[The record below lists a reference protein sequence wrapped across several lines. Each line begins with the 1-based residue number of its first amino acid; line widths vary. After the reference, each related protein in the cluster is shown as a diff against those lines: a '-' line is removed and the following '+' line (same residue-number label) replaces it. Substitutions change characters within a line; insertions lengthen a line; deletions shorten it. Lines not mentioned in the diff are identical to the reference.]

1 MNIFIFIIFMIEYY
15 YFLFINKMEIM
26 FDSSS
31 NMYEVEKII
40 NCKTFRNKKYYLI
53 KWLCYPINECTWE
66 PKSSLKHLN
75 YLVEE
80 FEAGYPFSIDQE
92 MYNIFCEE
100 VKKQKKFKNKCRRL
114 KVISKNPKLLSKK
127 KKIEYFSDS
136 DLNDTYLDMLKIHL
150 HININKKRNK
160 DLKTQND
167 NLIIDLT
174 PTNTPSEEININN
187 SSEELNSVKF
197 QGENEISK
205 LIIPKLV

>member
-1 MNIFIFIIFMIEYY
+1 MIEYY

-75 YLVEE
+75 YLIEE

-92 MYNIFCEE
+92 MYNIFCEL
-100 VKKQKKFKNKCRRL
+100 VKKQKRVKNKHRKL
-114 KVISKNPKLLSKK
+114 KVISSKHKFLTKK

-136 DLNDTYLDMLKIHL
+136 ELNDQYLDMLKIHL
-150 HININKKRNK
+150 HINIDKKPNK
-160 DLKTQND
+160 DSKKQND
-167 NLIIDLT
+167 DLIIDLA
-174 PTNTPSEEININN
+174 PTNTPSEEININK
-187 SSEELNSVKF
+187 SSEEPNLLKF
-197 QGENEISK
+197 KGEKEISK
-205 LIIPKLV
+205 LIMPKLE

>member
-1 MNIFIFIIFMIEYY
+1 
-15 YFLFINKMEIM
+15 MEIM

-31 NMYEVEKII
+31 KMYEVEKII

-75 YLVEE
+75 YLIEE
-80 FEAGYPFSIDQE
+80 FEARYPFSIDQE

-100 VKKQKKFKNKCRRL
+100 VKKHKRFRKSQKNL
-114 KVISKNPKLLSKK
+114 KIISNNQKILKKK

-136 DLNDTYLDMLKIHL
+136 DLNDEYLDILKNHL
-150 HININKKRNK
+150 YINTKKKR
-160 DLKTQND
+160 KTQKD

-174 PTNTPSEEININN
+174 PTNNPNKEIIINKV
-187 SSEELNSVKF
+187 SSEESNLVKI
-197 QGENEISK
+197 QGEKEISK
-205 LIIPKLV
+205 LIMPKMA

>member
-1 MNIFIFIIFMIEYY
+1 
-15 YFLFINKMEIM
+15 MELM

-40 NCKTFRNKKYYLI
+40 NSKTFRNKKYYLI

-75 YLVEE
+75 YLIEE
-80 FEAGYPFSIDQE
+80 FEAGYPFSVDQE

-100 VKKQKKFKNKCRRL
+100 VKKNKMSKNKRRKL
-114 KVISKNPKLLSKK
+114 KIISNNQKFLTKK

-136 DLNDTYLDMLKIHL
+136 DLNDEYLDMLKIHL
-150 HININKKRNK
+150 HINISKKR
-160 DLKTQND
+160 KTQNG

-174 PTNTPSEEININN
+174 SINTPSEEINIHNA
-187 SSEELNSVKF
+187 SEKPNLAKF
-197 QGENEISK
+197 QGEEEISK
-205 LIIPKLV
+205 LIMPKIE